1 MVMRRLAFTLVALVC
16 LAGGA
21 FAQAPAVTSLTFP
34 ALTGRV
40 VDGGN
45 LLSAADRSALTS
57 DLADLEAKTTDQLVV
72 VTLPS
77 LQGTTIEDY
86 GYQLGRRWKI
96 GQKDKDSGV
105 LLIVAAAE
113 RKVRVEVGYGLEGT
127 LTDAATKVIIE
138 NTILPAFR
146 TGDFPLGI
154 RNGATQIAQML
165 RADAG
170 TAPRPPGQAAPAAWS
185 GANGPVWP
193 MILLGVFGVGLL
205 IFCAVSGGAACR
217 GIMHVLFIVALSG
230 RGGSSGNRS
239 SSFSGGGGS
248 FGGGGSSGS
257 W

>member
-1 MVMRRLAFTLVALVC
+1 MIRSLAFSLVAWLC
-16 LAGGA
+16 FAGGT
-21 FAQAPAVTSLTFP
+21 FAQNSTATSLTFP

-40 VDGGN
+40 VDGGG
-45 LLSAADRSALTS
+45 LLSAADRTALTA

-72 VTLPS
+72 VTLRS

-86 GYQLGRRWKI
+86 GYQLGRQWKI
-96 GQKDKDSGV
+96 GQKEKDSGI

-113 RKVRVEVGYGLEGT
+113 RKVRIEVGYGLEGT
-127 LTDAATKVIIE
+127 LTDAATRVIIE
-138 NTILPAFR
+138 NTILPAFK
-146 TGDFPLGI
+146 TGDFAPGI
-154 RNGATQIAQML
+154 RNGVAQIAQLL

-170 TAPRPPGQAAPAAWS
+170 TAPRPAGQTTPAGS

-193 MILLGVFGVGLL
+193 MILLGIFGVGLL
-205 IFCAVSGGAACR
+205 IFCSVSGGVACR
-217 GIMHVLFIVALSG
+217 GVMQVLLVLALSG
-230 RGGSSGNRS
+230 RGGSSRGGQ